1 MNCPKCGEATSVT
14 HCRKDCES
22 VYRRRKCKVCGHIF
36 YTNEYEVE
44 SGDQYRETDSQY
56 RSERRK
62 KKIAELKASEPVQ
75 LQMEIP

>member
-1 MNCPKCGEATSVT
+1 
-14 HCRKDCES
+14 
-22 VYRRRKCKVCGHIF
+22 VCGHIF